1 MENKLTTECKT
12 IKSKK
17 DGRQYVVVNVWYNME
32 DGRKIKVVSKFL
44 DFKEQ
49 LLYKDVIEPYKEKNK

>member
-17 DGRQYVVVNVWYNME
+17 DGRKYVVINVWYNME

-49 LLYKDVIEPYKEKNK
+49 LLYKDVIEPYKEKDK